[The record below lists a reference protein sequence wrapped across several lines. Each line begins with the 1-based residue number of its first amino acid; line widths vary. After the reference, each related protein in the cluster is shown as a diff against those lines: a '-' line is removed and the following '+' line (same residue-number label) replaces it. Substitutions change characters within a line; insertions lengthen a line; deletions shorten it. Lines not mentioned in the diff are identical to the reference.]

1 MINAFIVFNFIL
13 TITNE
18 FLLPA
23 VIKNFNNNKNTTNLT
38 LMLFM

>member
-23 VIKNFNNNKNTTNLT
+23 VIKNFNDKNTTNLT
-38 LMLFM
+38 LMLFI